1 MALITKNNIKSII
14 NDKETM
20 IVWPFG
26 GAYTAIKSIGC
37 FKMQAISSDVD
48 VFLCRCCD
56 LKELIRRVESK
67 PFASLSE
74 MSFYLSKNTIK
85 DTEDLIKEFVIS
97 EKSKL
102 DSCFTYMD
110 LSEII
115 EKYC

>member
-1 MALITKNNIKSII
+1 MSLITKDNINNII

-26 GAYTAIKSIGC
+26 GAYTTIKSIGC

-48 VFLCRCCD
+48 IFLCKRCD
-56 LKELIRRVESK
+56 LKKLIKCVESK
-67 PFASLSE
+67 PYASLSE

-85 DTEDLIKEFVIS
+85 DTEDLIKEFNIFT
-97 EKSKL
+97 KSKFK
-102 DSCFTYMD
+102 SFFTEMYR
-110 LSEII
+110 EEVI